1 MSNAPTPIKVHVLIE
16 SYSGEQHIVQHAQ
29 GDLYPKGNHYYL
41 RYEETDPE
49 MKGVVTTIRLEGD
62 SIRIIRQGSLRSEQS
77 FIAGHRLQG
86 YYDTQQGKLA
96 LETATD
102 ALVICLTG
110 GVGTVEWSYDLY
122 VMEEMSGTYKLRL
135 TITERE

>member
-1 MSNAPTPIKVHVLIE
+1 MSNTPMKVHVLIE
-16 SYSGEQHIVQHAQ
+16 SYSGDQHIVQRTE
-29 GDLYPKGNHYYL
+29 GELYPKGNHYYL

-77 FIAGHRLQG
+77 FIAGRRLPG

-96 LETATD
+96 LETATHT
-102 ALVICLTG
+102 LVIGLSG
-110 GVGTVEWSYDLY
+110 GVGTVDWSYDLY
-122 VMEEMSGTYKLRL
+122 IMEEKSGAYRLRL
-135 TITERE
+135 TITERQ